1 MRALDVRRRLD
12 PGTIDEVSGLIDAA
26 WHADGTRPLSDHLW
40 LDLREGG
47 RTGFAGVLMRD
58 TDNGALV
65 GYAQVSR
72 GNSQRGSTSWSLDV
86 IIHPHHRYDSREI
99 APPLMRA
106 ALDVVADEGGG
117 SLHWWVFEPNNLHG
131 DLATEFGLSPGRRL
145 LQMRVPLP
153 LPVHTDNPLHTE
165 PFRPGHDENEWLEVN
180 NAAFALHPEQGGW
193 DRDVLESR
201 ERESWFDPD
210 GFLLHRHNGR
220 LAGFCWTKVHEP
232 GGTCDDK
239 GDPMGEIYVIA
250 VAPWAG
256 GSGLGAQLVRA
267 GLDHLAQRGV
277 STGMLY
283 VDQDNERAVGMYS
296 ALGFVTHH
304 VEVAFV
310 GEIHP

>member
-12 PGTIDEVSGLIDAA
+12 AASIDEVSGLVEAA

-47 RTGFAGVLMRD
+47 RTGFAGALMRD
-58 TDNGALV
+58 TDSGALL

-72 GNSQRGSTSWSLDV
+72 GNTQRGRTSWSLDV

-99 APPLMRA
+99 APPLVRA

-117 SLHWWVFEPNNLHG
+117 HLHWWVFEPNNLHA
-131 DLATEFGLSPGRRL
+131 DLATEFGLDPGRRL

-153 LPVHTDNPLHTE
+153 LPGPPSTVSTE
-165 PFRPGHDENEWLEVN
+165 PFRPGHDEDAWLEVN
-180 NAAFALHPEQGGW
+180 NAAFSQHPEQGGW

-201 ERESWFDPD
+201 EREPWFDSD
-210 GFLLHRHNGR
+210 GFLLHWRDEK

-232 GGTCDDK
+232 GGTCDDH
-239 GDPMGEIYVIA
+239 GNPMGEIYVIA
-250 VAPWAG
+250 VAPWAAG
-256 GSGLGAQLVRA
+256 TGLGSQLVRA
-267 GLDHLAQRGV
+267 GLEHLARRGV
-277 STGMLY
+277 ATGMLY
-283 VDQDNERAVGMYS
+283 VDQGNSRAVGMYES
-296 ALGFVTHH
+296 LGFVTHH

-310 GEIHP
+310 GEVHP